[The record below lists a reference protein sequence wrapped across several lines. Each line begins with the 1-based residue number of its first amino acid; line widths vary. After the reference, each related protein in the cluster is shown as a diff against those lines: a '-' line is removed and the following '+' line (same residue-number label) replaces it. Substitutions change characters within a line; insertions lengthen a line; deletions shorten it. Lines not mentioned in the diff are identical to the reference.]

1 MSYYDEPYY
10 CEPSEFDEK
19 CEELIEM
26 LRQSANEDIKAELE
40 KLRKENAEMKEI
52 FNNYNQKVRELE
64 QAKRNYEF
72 DEQRLRSKIESDVKK
87 LRLSS
92 LLEDFQTTIY
102 TVRNVYK
109 EKPKCDKCDEQ
120 GYLHYFTPRGKEQKE
135 WCECREKE
143 DFYAAEECYC
153 HEFKISTFPDRRG
166 QLIGWYRLNSAK
178 YEEDCYTSSHYVA
191 NKMYQGQ
198 PFADLD
204 NRNIYFYDEETAK
217 QYADWL
223 NKRSEQNAR

>member
-92 LLEDFQTTIY
+92 LLEDFQNKL
-102 TVRNVYK
+102 VHNLVQK
-109 EKPKCDKCDEQ
+109 KLLEKLC
-120 GYLHYFTPRGKEQKE
+120 
-135 WCECREKE
+135 
-143 DFYAAEECYC
+143 
-153 HEFKISTFPDRRG
+153 
-166 QLIGWYRLNSAK
+166 NSQM
-178 YEEDCYTSSHYVA
+178 H
-191 NKMYQGQ
+191 
-198 PFADLD
+198 
-204 NRNIYFYDEETAK
+204 
-217 QYADWL
+217 
-223 NKRSEQNAR
+223 